1 MSDRTV
7 IALDSGHRTIFVS
20 HRGWRSGD
28 CVPDKK
34 DAALRVL
41 RWELGG
47 HGSDV
52 LNAMLA
58 HPDMKLSEAVDMI
71 EKENPAWSEGTGDK
85 KRESDE
91 GPEPPEPPARRGR
104 AGPELTALQQEFA
117 TFRHLLKP
125 VEAKELEAAFK
136 ELAAH
141 PSLDGIA
148 ALRRRL
154 RTLALQAAFWRDLAG
169 PGKTANALGVV
180 LLRADGSVVAQGG
193 AAEVLL
199 EEKVARAVKGE
210 IERRGTGVYVMHLP
224 VGRLVIARGKTVAIA
239 TLFRHAPGKEV
250 VNVLEKTVTAIEENM
265 KAADRTFG
273 NPALASRYA
282 DALLKLVQRISG

>member
-1 MSDRTV
+1 M
-7 IALDSGHRTIFVS
+7 
-20 HRGWRSGD
+20 
-28 CVPDKK
+28 PDKK

-41 RWELGG
+41 QWELGG
-47 HGSDV
+47 HGTDV
-52 LNAMLA
+52 LSAMLA
-58 HPDMKLSEAVDMI
+58 HPDMNLSQAVDMI
-71 EKENPAWSEGTGDK
+71 EKENPAWTDGAGDK
-85 KRESDE
+85 RREADE
-91 GPEPPEPPARRGR
+91 GPEPPEPATRRGR

-125 VEAKELEAAFK
+125 IEAKEVEATFK

-141 PSLDGIA
+141 PSQEGIA

-180 LLRADGSVVAQGG
+180 VLREDGSVVAQGG
-193 AAEVLL
+193 AAEALL
-199 EEKVARAVKGE
+199 EEKVARAMKGE
-210 IERRGTGVYVMHLP
+210 IDRRGAGVYVMHLP
-224 VGRLVIARGKTVAIA
+224 VGRLVIARGKSVVLA

-250 VNVLEKTVTAIEENM
+250 VSVLEKTVAAIEENM
-265 KAADRTFG
+265 KAADRTFS

-282 DALLKLVQRISG
+282 DALLKLLQKIAG

>member
-1 MSDRTV
+1 M
-7 IALDSGHRTIFVS
+7 
-20 HRGWRSGD
+20 
-28 CVPDKK
+28 PEKK

-41 RWELGG
+41 QWELGG

-52 LNAMLA
+52 LSAMLA
-58 HPDMKLSEAVDMI
+58 HPDMNLSEAVDMI
-71 EKENPAWSEGTGDK
+71 EKDNPAWTDGAGNK
-85 KRESDE
+85 KREADE
-91 GPEPPEPPARRGR
+91 GPEPPEPATRRGR

-125 VEAKELEAAFK
+125 GEAKEVEATFK

-141 PSLDGIA
+141 PSLEGIA

-154 RTLALQAAFWRDLAG
+154 RTLQLQAAFWRDLAG

-180 LLRADGSVVAQGG
+180 LLRADGSIVAQGG
-193 AAEVLL
+193 AAETLL
-199 EEKVARAVKGE
+199 EEKVARAMKGE
-210 IERRGTGVYVMHLP
+210 IERRGVGVYVMHLP
-224 VGRLVIARGKTVAIA
+224 VGRLVIARGKSVALA

-250 VNVLEKTVTAIEENM
+250 VSVLEKTVSAIEENM

-273 NPALASRYA
+273 NPALAARYA